1 MKPGSPQ
8 FARALSVL
16 AAPVFFGSPVFLAA
30 SVFLAGPLGATFT
43 APAAAATYSELAEMR
58 GAPPPG
64 YYPPNPYAASP
75 YAPPPGVGACPQCA
89 SQPFSGGAQGV
100 PPAALDA
107 PGAAS
112 LPSVWTSPKP
122 YLPLGPHADLP
133 NGRLQVWTFGQV
145 NSTTDPFNSS
155 GLSTPF
161 MFVPWSTPLS
171 GWTNAQTWNWWRERA
186 GVQPPYW

>member
-1 MKPGSPQ
+1 MKPGSST
-8 FARALSVL
+8 AIRSLAVAATAL
-16 AAPVFFGSPVFLAA
+16 
-30 SVFLAGPLGATFT
+30 LAGAVCVES
-43 APAAAATYSELAEMR
+43 AVAATYSELSAMQ

-64 YYPPNPYAASP
+64 FYPPNPYAAGP
-75 YAPPPGVGACPQCA
+75 YASPPGVGACPQCPP
-89 SQPFSGGAQGV
+89 QPYYGGPQGV
-100 PPAALDA
+100 APAALDA

-112 LPSVWTSPKP
+112 LPSARTSPRP
-122 YLPLGPHADLP
+122 YLPLGPEGDLP
-133 NGRLQVWTFGQV
+133 NGRLQVWSFGQA

>member
-1 MKPGSPQ
+1 MKTAFGPQ
-8 FARALSVL
+8 THVQPLPAAAVMAAVL
-16 AAPVFFGSPVFLAA
+16 ATVLATAPVES
-30 SVFLAGPLGATFT
+30 
-43 APAAAATYSELAEMR
+43 AAAATYSELSAMQ
-58 GAPPPG
+58 GGPQP
-64 YYPPNPYAASP
+64 YYPPNPYAAGP
-75 YAPPPGVGACPQCA
+75 YAAPPGVGACPQCGP
-89 SQPFSGGAQGV
+89 QPFSGGPQGV

-112 LPSVWTSPKP
+112 LPSPRISTKP
-122 YLPLGPHADLP
+122 YLPLGPEADLP
-133 NGRLQVWTFGQV
+133 HGRLQVWSFGQV
-145 NSTTDPFNSS
+145 NSTTDPFNST

>member
-1 MKPGSPQ
+1 MKPASLLSPH
-8 FARALSVL
+8 RLPLL
-16 AAPVFFGSPVFLAA
+16 AATLLFSGSFGALVPER
-30 SVFLAGPLGATFT
+30 
-43 APAAAATYSELAEMR
+43 AAAATYSELSAMQ
-58 GAPPPG
+58 GARPAYPQGPYPAGPYAQPPG
-64 YYPPNPYAASP
+64 P
-75 YAPPPGVGACPQCA
+75 GACPQCGA
-89 SQPFSGGAQGV
+89 PQFSGGPQGA

-112 LPSVWTSPKP
+112 LPWTSPTQS
-122 YLPLGPHADLP
+122 LPFGREANLPH
-133 NGRLQVWTFGQV
+133 GRLQVWSFGQV
-145 NSTTDPFNSS
+145 NSTTDPFNSN

>member
-1 MKPGSPQ
+1 MKLSSILVSR
-8 FARALSVL
+8 RAALL
-16 AAPVFFGSPVFLAA
+16 TTTAL
-30 SVFLAGPLGATFT
+30 LAGSLGGFVLEK
-43 APAAAATYSELAEMR
+43 AAAATYSELSAMQ
-58 GAPPPG
+58 GAPPA
-64 YYPPNPYAASP
+64 YPPGPYPAGA
-75 YAPPPGVGACPQCA
+75 YAPPPGVGGCPQCGPNA
-89 SQPFSGGAQGV
+89 FSGGPQGV

-112 LPSVWTSPKP
+112 LPSTWTSPTP
-122 YLPLGPHADLP
+122 NLPFGREANLPH
-133 NGRLQVWTFGQV
+133 GRLQVWSFGQV
-145 NSTTDPFNSS
+145 NSETDPFNSS

>member
-1 MKPGSPQ
+1 MKRASRHLTQ
-8 FARALSVL
+8 LLALLSASSLTAIALSED
-16 AAPVFFGSPVFLAA
+16 
-30 SVFLAGPLGATFT
+30 AG
-43 APAAAATYSELAEMR
+43 AATYSELSAMQ

-64 YYPPNPYAASP
+64 YYPPNPYAAGP
-75 YAPPPGVGACPQCA
+75 YATPPGVGACPQCGPP
-89 SQPFSGGAQGV
+89 PFSGGPQGV
-100 PPAALDA
+100 APAALDA

-112 LPSVWTSPKP
+112 LPSTWNSTKP
-122 YLPLGPHADLP
+122 YLPFGPEADLP
-133 NGRLQVWTFGQV
+133 HGRLQVWSFGQV